1 MAFRMRALLR
11 ATTRVR
17 HPGYAR
23 ATLAAVT
30 GGTVVGVVAS
40 ERTATCDTDVP
51 IVCLAALVGA
61 GAALLL
67 DPYAGMSRRE
77 GFKAGYMEA
86 RLMEASKRGTV
97 TDWSNLRSP
106 LISFSCTQI
115 SLDQIDKTHTLSVL
129 TQLCV
134 PDHRGLPS

>member
-40 ERTATCDTDVP
+40 ERTATCVGLSDTDIP
-51 IVCLAALVGA
+51 SVCFGVIVGA
-61 GAALLL
+61 GAAIMLGP
-67 DPYAGMSRRE
+67 DVHMSRRE

-86 RLMEASKRGTV
+86 RMMEASKRGTV

-106 LISFSCTQI
+106 LII
-115 SLDQIDKTHTLSVL
+115 SHVHK
-129 TQLCV
+129 
-134 PDHRGLPS
+134 